1 MTKRKRPRRRDLER
15 PAKHL
20 TYEERELLRRAD
32 IAHKAILRREIDPY
46 QALAAVISRKA

>member
-32 IAHKAILRREIDPY
+32 IAHKALNQGIVDPY
-46 QALAAVISRKA
+46 EALAAVISRKA